1 MGFLPYPPA
10 DGIAVGHSI
19 EPVNQIPHLQRFQGN
34 ASVSAH
40 DLQVTLGNDLLRSA
54 TAEDYNTVKY
64 AFFHMIGSA
73 QLRYETWAAI
83 DPEELIIG
91 GNNDGLPLWKNGPD
105 GLEANTEVD
114 RLLCGSCDVANF
126 ARQFYLKGN
135 LPLFRRLHR
144 SGIIYVIDRRL
155 TPLGRSA
162 IRRGNPARKRVL

>member
-1 MGFLPYPPA
+1 METGGFLPYPPA

-73 QLRYETWAAI
+73 QLRYETWAASR
-83 DPEELIIG
+83 P
-91 GNNDGLPLWKNGPD
+91 
-105 GLEANTEVD
+105 
-114 RLLCGSCDVANF
+114 
-126 ARQFYLKGN
+126 
-135 LPLFRRLHR
+135 RRTNHWR
-144 SGIIYVIDRRL
+144 EQ
-155 TPLGRSA
+155 
-162 IRRGNPARKRVL
+162 